1 MCRVRSRWC
10 GQRRSTVDV
19 ILNLYIIDI
28 TINCVNNYL
37 LATKFTERFPSTR
50 LSFFFSPLY
59 DMINRSD
66 YILLPCEWIW
76 KKYKLIPAR
85 SKELTNNRSSC
96 TRIPIMN
103 RYVFRGGKKKA
114 NPRWK
119 WIDER
124 ISPRTNISSNPFNKI
139 RTDKGEMRDIFEIA
153 KRT

>member
-103 RYVFRGGKKKA
+103 RYVFRGGKKKKRIRDE
-114 NPRWK
+114 NESTNEFHR
-119 WIDER
+119 ER
-124 ISPRTNISSNPFNKI
+124 IFHQTRLIK
-139 RTDKGEMRDIFEIA
+139 FEPIKA
-153 KRT
+153 KCATYLK